1 MRINH
6 VALWADDIELLK
18 EFYCHWFKASAG
30 ERYHNPLKKFTS
42 YFLAFPGGGASLEIM
57 NVPDMIDRHDSAR
70 YKGFCH
76 IAISLG
82 DKKQVDEM
90 TELMRNAGISILG
103 NPRITGDGCYES
115 VIADPEGNVVELT
128 V

>member
-1 MRINH
+1 MRVNH
-6 VALWADDIELLK
+6 VAL
-18 EFYCHWFKASAG
+18 
-30 ERYHNPLKKFTS
+30 
-42 YFLAFPGGGASLEIM
+42 
-57 NVPDMIDRHDSAR
+57 
-70 YKGFCH
+70 CH

-90 TELMRNAGISILG
+90 TELMRNAGIVILG